1 MYLMAGINQRTNRVK
16 SKVDVVAVRGGGRRE
31 KKDVYGFVCLWLVDR
46 EFTLLLPDRRII
58 FNDRKWIGEF
68 NS

>member
-16 SKVDVVAVRGGGRRE
+16 SKDDVVAVRGKRRE
-31 KKDVYGFVCLWLVDR
+31 KKDVYGLVCLWLVDR

-58 FNDRKWIGEF
+58 FNDRRRIGEF

>member
-16 SKVDVVAVRGGGRRE
+16 SKDDVVAVRGGRRE

-58 FNDRKWIGEF
+58 FNDRRRIGEF